1 VFSTLPGER
10 VSVDEIVVVTTLVVI
25 ASVELVAAGTVDVGG
40 IVAVVVVSVAV
51 DWMAAEVAEAAAPV
65 VVMEVVPDE
74 SPDVEPLA
82 VYRSVGGMVTDS
94 VLVIVWKTTVVV

>member
-1 VFSTLPGER
+1 MFSTLPGER

-65 VVMEVVPDE
+65 VVMEVVPDG
-74 SPDVEPLA
+74 DQVEPLA

-94 VLVIVWKTTVVV
+94 VLVIVPKTTVVV